1 MIMRGND
8 AWKMNGPEE
17 SSAEDGGCLR
27 RVRRSSRRQDRSAW
41 VVGAVLDV
49 DGDVI
54 CGKERYQSLPHDIYD
69 RKIKVGMDEDN
80 SRF

>member
-8 AWKMNGPEE
+8 AWKINGPEE
-17 SSAEDGGCLR
+17 WSVEDGGCLR

-41 VVGAVLDV
+41 AVGAVLDI

-54 CGKERYQSLPHDIYD
+54 CGKERYQSLPHDIHD
-69 RKIKVGMDEDN
+69 GKIKVGMDKDD